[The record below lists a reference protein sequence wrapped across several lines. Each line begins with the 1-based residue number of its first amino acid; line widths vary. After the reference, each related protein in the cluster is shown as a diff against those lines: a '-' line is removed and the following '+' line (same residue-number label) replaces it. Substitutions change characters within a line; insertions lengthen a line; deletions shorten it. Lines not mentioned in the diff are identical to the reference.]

1 MSRVGSGVGLGVGF
15 VGDLVERLT
24 LVDAAMAWITPQT
37 DSTSS
42 LEELPW

>member
-15 VGDLVERLT
+15 VGHLTCRSSLVKAT
-24 LVDAAMAWITPQT
+24 LARITPQT

-42 LEELPW
+42 LEELTW